1 MKPLS
6 VFLLVFSCSVCGALG
21 GYLATELLA
30 LEARVSIASKETG
43 LSSAILRRAFVEL
56 HHRSPSKGSIK
67 LSPQFI
73 NKSCQLL
80 KEATLYVFFFHIEHA
95 HGFCWRSINAYR
107 RYSSYITTV
116 SNFEPL
122 LDFSAAWAIS
132 KCSISEGLKLGR
144 CSHCRSVKLINIKL
158 QHNRC
163 CVCRT

>member
-1 MKPLS
+1 MSLDT
-6 VFLLVFSCSVCGALG
+6 LNRYAL
-21 GYLATELLA
+21 AMELLA
-30 LEARVSIASKETG
+30 LETRVSIVSKETG
-43 LSSAILRRAFVEL
+43 LSSAILRRAFVEM

-80 KEATLYVFFFHIEHA
+80 KEATLYLFFFHIEKA
-95 HGFCWRSINAYR
+95 HNFSRRSINAYR

-158 QHNRC
+158 QHNKC
-163 CVCRT
+163 CVCKR